1 VNISLVKQGS
11 LGTLSL
17 AGKLTC
23 DSAPRLIEA
32 LTATLDIA
40 DIVTV
45 DCSSVPA
52 VDIICIQAFCSAFRI
67 AVRKGKKLSVKG
79 LEPSVFS
86 CSADDIRA
94 LCSSYTS
101 YGCNRKCLWVYGET
115 PVPAQHSA

>member
-1 VNISLVKQGS
+1 MKQGS

-17 AGKLTC
+17 GGRLTC
-23 DSAPRLIEA
+23 DNAPRLIEA
-32 LTATLDIA
+32 LTATLDLA

-45 DCSSVPA
+45 DCSSVLT

-67 AVRKGKKLSVKG
+67 SVRKGKELSVKG

-86 CSADDIRA
+86 CSPDEIRA

-101 YGCNRKCLWVYGET
+101 YGCNKKCLWVCGET